1 MPIVYNE
8 LIGGVLV
15 NRINRTG
22 MENISPIE
30 ISRAVDKKAVKDTFK
45 LKLNELEQEKIR
57 TELKSLYD
65 KIEDHSNRLSNKL
78 FIDDLIS
85 YKKLVKEFLNI
96 TVNNSHVFFKENS
109 LDRRGR
115 HRIYSLVKKVDQ
127 ELDELT
133 QEFLDLENKRLN
145 ILKRLNDIQG
155 ILMDIIA

>member
-1 MPIVYNE
+1 
-8 LIGGVLV
+8 
-15 NRINRTG
+15 
-22 MENISPIE
+22 MENISPVQ

-45 LKLNELEQEKIR
+45 LKLNDLEQDQIR
-57 TELKSLYD
+57 IELKALYD
-65 KIEDHSNRLSNKL
+65 KIETQSNKLSNKL
-78 FIDDLIS
+78 FIDDLIN

-127 ELDELT
+127 ELDEIT
-133 QEFLDLENKRLN
+133 QEFLDLENKRIN

-155 ILMDIIA
+155 ILMDIMT

>member
-22 MENISPIE
+22 MENISSIE

>member
-1 MPIVYNE
+1 MNK
-8 LIGGVLV
+8 
-15 NRINRTG
+15 INKLG

-45 LKLNELEQEKIR
+45 LKLNELEQDQIR

-65 KIEDHSNRLSNKL
+65 KIETQSNKLSNKL
-78 FIDDLIS
+78 FIDDLIQ
-85 YKKLVKEFLNI
+85 YKKLVREFLNI
-96 TVNNSHVFFKENS
+96 TVKNSHIFFKENS

-133 QEFLDLENKRLN
+133 QELLDLENKRSN

-155 ILMDIIA
+155 ILMDIMT